1 MILNW
6 LKEACHYQCA
16 RQVEMLYEKFYQQKL
31 VNIWYHAVN
40 LYEEGHR
47 DAQFSLDKHLP
58 FLVEMGMNKMDVFDF
73 AEDWVCEG
81 EPDMATFLL
90 IHEQRRDY
98 FWEVQN
104 RKPSTSVGFQKLPAK
119 DAEVNGIRWLPRIIP
134 KAKAKLRVSYLTKP
148 CSAVEV
154 IETFSISMKFIRLNF
169 YLLYGEPEMMIRK
182 SLIGWS
188 NEQK

>member
-1 MILNW
+1 MKN
-6 LKEACHYQCA
+6 
-16 RQVEMLYEKFYQQKL
+16 FYQQKL

-47 DAQFSLDKHLP
+47 DAITFPLDKHLP
-58 FLVEMGMNKMDVFDF
+58 FLFEMGMNKMDVFDF

-104 RKPSTSVGFQKLPAK
+104 RKPSNQVLGSKKLPAK

-134 KAKAKLRVSYLTKP
+134 KAKAKLRGELP
-148 CSAVEV
+148 NEIMFCCGGD
-154 IETFSISMKFIRLNF
+154 RNF
-169 YLLYGEPEMMIRK
+169 FHQHEIHPSEFLSVVRRAGDDD
-182 SLIGWS
+182 
-188 NEQK
+188 QKIIDWVVKRAEII